1 MRGLRIIAAEV
12 YGALFFSDVLVVGIN
27 KPLSC
32 LYQHGPQPVQLANY
46 VLEILLFMEKNL
58 LEPPYSSGVYLS
70 QLPSIPGRQGH
81 RHLLDSLAQPQL
93 SRRQL
98 RGTVQDVNMRHP
110 SSSGYPASANFAPW
124 KPFLSPRPGT
134 SVLHAYITIDLS
146 CERTFNPFEHPQST
160 SVHHSVHTF

>member
-1 MRGLRIIAAEV
+1 MRALRIIAAEV

-70 QLPSIPGRQGH
+70 LLPSMYCTFGNRGQDKPLSFMDSATSALQHHNNKLRQGVGV
-81 RHLLDSLAQPQL
+81 LSFLIICAMMEIQSLKMCRCFPQ
-93 SRRQL
+93 
-98 RGTVQDVNMRHP
+98 
-110 SSSGYPASANFAPW
+110 
-124 KPFLSPRPGT
+124 
-134 SVLHAYITIDLS
+134 
-146 CERTFNPFEHPQST
+146 
-160 SVHHSVHTF
+160 